1 MGFLDK
7 AKQQA
12 QQLATKAQDG
22 LNQGQQKFDATQNK
36 KSVETWLRDLG
47 AWTYA
52 QRAGR
57 DEGRG
62 EAEIGVLTD
71 QIQGWEA
78 QFGPITM
85 PFATPGSGAGVATE
99 PSMPGT
105 PAAPA
110 PPSHA
115 PTRRPRRR
123 PPPHHRPPRLLRRPR
138 RLTSALRRPEGAES
152 GSARTQGGP

>member
-36 KSVETWLRDLG
+36 KSVEAWLRDLG

-57 DEGRG
+57 DDGRA
-62 EAEIGVLTD
+62 EAEITALTN

-85 PFATPGSGAGVATE
+85 PFATPGTGAPTP
-99 PSMPGT
+99 PSASAAEAGPAPDAPAA

-110 PPSHA
+110 PPSA
-115 PTRRPRRR
+115 PAAPAAPAPPAA
-123 PPPHHRPPRLLRRPR
+123 PPPPPP
-138 RLTSALRRPEGAES
+138 PDFGAS
-152 GSARTQGGP
+152 PPGGA